1 MSTEKK
7 TTADV
12 QNEQTPVENME
23 AVAYCGPSI
32 KGIAP
37 RYTVFLDGL
46 PGKLKEQM
54 EQVPLLKALL
64 VPIDKLP
71 EMRMKIEQD
80 GTRENILYKKVATL
94 MK

>member
-1 MSTEKK
+1 MEK
-7 TTADV
+7 
-12 QNEQTPVENME
+12 
-23 AVAYCGPSI
+23 I
-32 KGIAP
+32 
-37 RYTVFLDGL
+37 
-46 PGKLKEQM
+46 
-54 EQVPLLKALL
+54 PLLKALL